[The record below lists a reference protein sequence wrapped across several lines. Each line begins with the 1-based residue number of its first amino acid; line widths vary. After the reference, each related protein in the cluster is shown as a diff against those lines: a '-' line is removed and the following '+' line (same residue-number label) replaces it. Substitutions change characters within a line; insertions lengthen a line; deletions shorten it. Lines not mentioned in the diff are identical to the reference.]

1 MPSKI
6 LGMMASEK
14 PSIIT
19 GNEASEVGRIM
30 EKSEGGS
37 YFYKNSVLEVFLE
50 IEKLSNNTDLCETT
64 GVNARKFILTNF
76 SEEKILNDLYS
87 KIEKELS

>member
-1 MPSKI
+1 
-6 LGMMASEK
+6 
-14 PSIIT
+14 
-19 GNEASEVGRIM
+19 M

-64 GVNARKFILTNF
+64 GINARKFILTNF